1 MNIIKKINNN
11 RFLKNFVA
19 LFSATLAAQV
29 ITITA
34 SPVLTRIYTPEEFGN
49 YSFYISV
56 CTLLIVFV
64 TGRYEFAINT
74 VKTERESQIL
84 FRIVT
89 TLSIIFTVSIFLI
102 ELILYDQIIII
113 FDLENVSSLMIFIPL
128 TLLVMGIMQG
138 LNYYLNKHKE
148 FGVISKGK
156 VIQSSINS
164 GSSIFFGI
172 GGLNSIGLILSN
184 ILGIVASIIY
194 QTISKKL
201 GKLFSIQRYNIRD
214 MIKIASEHR
223 QYPLYNSTSAFFDN
237 LALQAPIFI
246 LMRFFSETMVGFY
259 SLTIRVVGM
268 PITLISTAVAQI
280 FLSEVAE
287 LHTNNKSFKH
297 VLKKVM
303 KVLSLI
309 GLLPVGFLI
318 VAGPLTFRIIFG
330 QEWEVAGE
338 LARILALGYY
348 AKIVVMP
355 LSVVFFVT
363 NKVKVLS
370 IIQVSRAFSTLLT
383 LLLSVQSSNIYIVVI
398 AYTVHDILFYCL
410 YLFFIFKISK

>member
-1 MNIIKKINNN
+1 
-11 RFLKNFVA
+11 
-19 LFSATLAAQV
+19 
-29 ITITA
+29 
-34 SPVLTRIYTPEEFGN
+34 
-49 YSFYISV
+49 
-56 CTLLIVFV
+56 
-64 TGRYEFAINT
+64 
-74 VKTERESQIL
+74 
-84 FRIVT
+84 
-89 TLSIIFTVSIFLI
+89 

-280 FLSEVAE
+280 FLS
-287 LHTNNKSFKH
+287 
-297 VLKKVM
+297 
-303 KVLSLI
+303 
-309 GLLPVGFLI
+309 
-318 VAGPLTFRIIFG
+318 
-330 QEWEVAGE
+330 
-338 LARILALGYY
+338 
-348 AKIVVMP
+348 
-355 LSVVFFVT
+355 
-363 NKVKVLS
+363 
-370 IIQVSRAFSTLLT
+370 
-383 LLLSVQSSNIYIVVI
+383 
-398 AYTVHDILFYCL
+398 
-410 YLFFIFKISK
+410 